1 MNVIFQD
8 YLPGLFNLVWLSLT
22 IFGLKI
28 ENFFNTILGKNV
40 VIAFDTLMKPK
51 SLEQATKRFERDIRI

>member
-1 MNVIFQD
+1 MIFQD
-8 YLPGLFNLVWLSLT
+8 YLPDLFNLVWLSLT

-28 ENFFNTILGKNV
+28 ENFLNTVLGENV

-51 SLEQATKRFERDIRI
+51 SLDQSTKRFERDVRI